1 MNKPLAPTLTF
12 LRRHQRAGL
21 LVLVI
26 SGLAAAVLA
35 WPGRKEPAA
44 PRYTTAVATRATL
57 SDEIS
62 ALGTLQPVQA
72 VDVGTQVT
80 GLLRRV
86 HVQIGQTVTAQQLL
100 AELDPTLLDARVQ
113 ASRAGLRQLR
123 AQLLDRSAQAEL
135 AGQQQRRNQR
145 LIQAEAV
152 SEELLQASAAA
163 AQSARAQVDALRAQ
177 IEQAEANLV
186 ADEASLRYTR
196 IHAPIEGTVVTLNAR
211 EGQTLVASQQAP
223 VILRIANL
231 ARMTVWAQVS
241 EADVPHIRAGMPAS
255 FNTLGL
261 PQRRWQGLVRQVLPT
276 PESLNNVVLYQVLF
290 EVDNADG
297 VLRPQMSAQVSFV
310 RARADNALVVPS
322 AALTAAAQVRDDTMA
337 GQKKSGP
344 SASKRARE
352 GLNPVAY
359 VAGSGGGVDNPG
371 HPGTTGQPEAITQVQ
386 VLHADGR
393 LELRPVRVGIR
404 TRNSV
409 QVLAGLAEGES
420 VITGQD
426 RESGATKAKG
436 AGKTASLGKLF

>member
-1 MNKPLAPTLTF
+1 MNKLLAPTLDV
-12 LRRHQRAGL
+12 LRRYQRAGL
-21 LVLVI
+21 LALAA

-35 WPGRKEPAA
+35 WPGRNEPAA

-57 SDEIS
+57 SDEIA
-62 ALGTLQPVQA
+62 ALGTVQPVQA
-72 VDVGTQVT
+72 VEVGTQVT

-86 HVQIGQTVTAQQLL
+86 HVQIGQAVTPQQLL
-100 AELDPTLLDARVQ
+100 AELDPTLLEARVQ

-135 AGQQQRRNQR
+135 AAQQLRRNHS

-163 AQSARAQVDALRAQ
+163 AQSARAQVEALRAQ

-196 IHAPIEGTVVTLNAR
+196 IHAPIGGTVVAVNAR
-211 EGQTLVASQQAP
+211 EGQTLVANQQAP

-241 EADVPHIRAGMPAS
+241 EADVPHIRAGMPVS
-255 FNTLGL
+255 FSTLGL

-322 AALTAAAQVRDDTMA
+322 AALTAAAQARDAAMV
-337 GQKKSGP
+337 GRKKSGQP
-344 SASKRARE
+344 SGQLARA

-359 VAGSGGGVDNPG
+359 VAGAGGIDNRSVAGP
-371 HPGTTGQPEAITQVQ
+371 PDSIAPLQ
-386 VLHADGR
+386 VLRADGQ
-393 LELRPVRVGIR
+393 LELRQVRVGIR

-409 QVLAGLAEGES
+409 QVLAGLAEGDS
-420 VITGQD
+420 VVTGID
-426 RESGATKAKG
+426 RDGAKAKG
-436 AGKTASLGKLF
+436 SSKTAALGKLF